1 MDTVDAGGHRIAYE
15 RKGEGPPL
23 VLLHGYVGDRRVWRP
38 QIDALS
44 DEFTVVAWD
53 APGYGGSS
61 DPPEVFPLSD
71 FADCLAA
78 FVDALD
84 LGRPHV
90 AGVSFGG
97 GLALEL
103 YRRHPSLPRT
113 LVLASAYAGWAGS
126 LPAEVIEQ
134 RLQQA
139 LRLADQT
146 PDDLVQELIPT
157 MFTDSAPAELVEE
170 FALSMR
176 EFHPVGLRANSRAFA
191 EADLRDV
198 LPHVAV
204 PTLLL
209 YGDMDVRAP
218 FSAAAARQDPRLA
231 ARGDPRSGPRVQ
243 RRRPGAL
250 QRRAARL
257 PSVGPG
263 LTRNSWNSHL
273 RPVIVVRDAPAG
285 RRG

>member
-1 MDTVDAGGHRIAYE
+1 M
-15 RKGEGPPL
+15 
-23 VLLHGYVGDRRVWRP
+23 WRP

-126 LPAEVIEQ
+126 LPAEVVEQ

-218 FSAAAARQDPRLA
+218 FSVARQLHAKIPGSRL
-231 ARGDPRSGPRVQ
+231 VVI
-243 RRRPGAL
+243 PGAGH
-250 QRRAARL
+250 
-257 PSVGPG
+257 VC
-263 LTRNSWNSHL
+263 N
-273 RPVIVVRDAPAG
+273 VDAPERFNAELRAFLRSAPG
-285 RRG
+285 

>member
-1 MDTVDAGGHRIAYE
+1 METVDAGGHRIAYE

-23 VLLHGYVGDRRVWRP
+23 VLLHGYVGDRRMWRP
-38 QIDALS
+38 QIDGLS

-61 DPPEVFPLSD
+61 DPPEDFRLSD

-78 FVDALD
+78 FVDV
-84 LGRPHV
+84 LGLERPHV
-90 AGVSFGG
+90 AGLSFGG

-103 YRRHPSLPRT
+103 YHRHPSLPRA

-126 LPAEVIEQ
+126 LPAEVVEQ

-139 LRLADQT
+139 LRLADQS
-146 PDDLVQELIPT
+146 PNRLVTELMPT

-170 FALSMR
+170 FAASVR

-198 LPHVAV
+198 LPTIDV

-209 YGDMDVRAP
+209 YGDEDVRAP
-218 FSAAAARQDPRLA
+218 SNVAHDLHARIPGSRL
-231 ARGDPRSGPRVQ
+231 VVI
-243 RRRPGAL
+243 PGAGHVCSIDAAE
-250 QRRAARL
+250 RFNSEVRAF
-257 PSVGPG
+257 
-263 LTRNSWNSHL
+263 L
-273 RPVIVVRDAPAG
+273 RVAD
-285 RRG
+285 